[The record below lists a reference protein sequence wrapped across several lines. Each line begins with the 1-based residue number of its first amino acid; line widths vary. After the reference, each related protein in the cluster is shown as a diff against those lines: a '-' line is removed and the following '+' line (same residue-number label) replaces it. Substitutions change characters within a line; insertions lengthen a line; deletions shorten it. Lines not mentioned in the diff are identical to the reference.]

1 MILVDSCVLLDVLGG
16 DPVWAVWSQSQLDD
30 LEQARSRSDQSS
42 HVRGT
47 RARISTSPSAL
58 GKRDSRQIGLEYR
71 GDAEAALFL
80 AGKAHQTYRRRGG
93 EKPGVLSDFFIGAHA
108 AVLGVPLLTRDARR
122 FRRYFPS
129 VLLLTP

>member
-1 MILVDSCVLLDVLGG
+1 MRNWHPDTPSPRPWKARFWQ
-16 DPVWAVWSQSQLDD
+16 PVSIIAKCRRRHFFWPERLI
-30 LEQARSRSDQSS
+30 R
-42 HVRGT
+42 
-47 RARISTSPSAL
+47 
-58 GKRDSRQIGLEYR
+58 
-71 GDAEAALFL
+71 
-80 AGKAHQTYRRRGG
+80 TYRRRGG